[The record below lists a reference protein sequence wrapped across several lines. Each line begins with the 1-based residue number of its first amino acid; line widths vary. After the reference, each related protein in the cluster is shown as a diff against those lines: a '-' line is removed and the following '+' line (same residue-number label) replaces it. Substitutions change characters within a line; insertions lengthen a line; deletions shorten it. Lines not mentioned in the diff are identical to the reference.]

1 MHVSRG
7 GEVVIDRVTVKY
19 GDAVAVNDLSLTIE
33 AGTLVS
39 LLGPSGS
46 GKTTLLKTVAGFEEA
61 SSGSISVDGQVIDT
75 LPVRFRNIGMV
86 FQSYAL
92 FPHMT
97 VRRNVAFG
105 LKARRVDR
113 ATAKRAVDEALELV
127 GLQKYGEQH
136 PDQLSGGQRQRVA
149 LARAIVIRP
158 RLLLMDEPLAALD
171 LKLRQQLQSEIKQ
184 VQQHVGITTIYVTH
198 DQEEALTLSDKIAV
212 MDIGRI
218 SAIGSPK
225 EIYHRPTTRFVAS
238 FVGNRTIID
247 VLSGESE
254 ISGLPGQHGVIAVD
268 PDDRNRSLS
277 IVLQPEDVQ
286 CHRDPVPGSAEGVV
300 TARRFVGQSGLLT
313 ISVGDQ
319 VFQAM
324 DAHLD
329 LQVGDPV
336 HVTWQAERAHVVH
349 K

>member
-1 MHVSRG
+1 M
-7 GEVVIDRVTVKY
+7 IDRVTVKY
-19 GDAVAVNDLSLTIE
+19 GDAVAVSDLSLTIE

-61 SSGSISVDGQVIDT
+61 TTGSISVDGQVIDA

-113 ATAKRAVDEALELV
+113 STAKRAVDEALDLV
-127 GLQKYGEQH
+127 GLQEFGNQH

-212 MDIGRI
+212 MDVGRI
-218 SAIGSPK
+218 SAVGSPQ

-247 VLSGESE
+247 VPGDVSE
-254 ISGLPGQHGVIAVD
+254 ISGLPGQHSTISVD
-268 PDDRNRSLS
+268 PSDRGGTLS
-277 IVLQPEDVQ
+277 VVLQPEDVK
-286 CHRDPVPGSAEGVV
+286 CHAHGVSGSAEGTV

-313 ISVGDQ
+313 IAVGDQ
-319 VFQAM
+319 IFQAM
-324 DAHLD
+324 DADLD

-336 HVTWQAERAHVVH
+336 HVTWQSERAHVVTT
-349 K
+349 